1 MLDCLPTGLLD
12 FSSMY
17 KWQVKN
23 DHHHNVLWQVII
35 DHQCERPVS
44 GSQMVAPL
52 VAQNVTAKPGLI
64 ADDGDYDDLNVFGI

>member
-52 VAQNVTAKPGLI
+52 VAQNVMAKPGLI
-64 ADDGDYDDLNVFGI
+64 F